1 MTEANKA
8 VLVFSRMFDLT
19 YEDRK
24 ALKRIAVGKSANHTA
39 THNLIIK
46 GLVQSRVSFVMS
58 SGRRQTPY
66 ILTERGCEMH
76 KALTSIP
83 ESDT

>member
-24 ALKRIAVGKSANHTA
+24 ALKRIALGKSAGNNAAHS
-39 THNLIIK
+39 LIIK
-46 GLVQSRVSFVMS
+46 GLVQSRVSFVMA
-58 SGRRQTPY
+58 SGVRQAPY

-83 ESDT
+83 RDDT